1 MVRKSLARRSS
12 LFAHSAVLR
21 QRSLQRGLFG
31 GHKGWMAVGVL
42 VWAPRV
48 LKRLGGRQQELI
60 ATERLLPG
68 QSIQLTAITP
78 PTRRE
83 MKAAKRAAS

>member
-1 MVRKSLARRSS
+1 MARKSSLLAP
-12 LFAHSAVLR
+12 AAVLR

-31 GHKGWMAVGVL
+31 GHRGWIAVGVL

-48 LKRLGGRQQELI
+48 LKRLGGRNEELI

-68 QSIQLTAITP
+68 QSIQLTAVKP

-83 MKAAKRAAS
+83 LKAAKRAEG

>member
-1 MVRKSLARRSS
+1 MLGKSSS
-12 LFAHSAVLR
+12 YAPGAVLR
-21 QRSLQRGLFG
+21 HRSLQRGVFG
-31 GHKGWMAVGVL
+31 GHRGWMAVGVL

-48 LKRLGGRQQELI
+48 LKRLAGRNEQLI

-68 QSIQLTAITP
+68 QSIQLTAVKP

-83 MKAAKRAAS
+83 RKAAKRPVG